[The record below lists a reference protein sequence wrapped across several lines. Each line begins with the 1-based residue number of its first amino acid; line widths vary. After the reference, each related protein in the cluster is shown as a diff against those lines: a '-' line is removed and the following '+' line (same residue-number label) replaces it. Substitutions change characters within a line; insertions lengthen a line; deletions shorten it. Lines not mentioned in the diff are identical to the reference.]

1 MNEKNFDSD
10 FDATLIDF
18 ADGRTEYIIGTE
30 SPFPTRRSV
39 LIDDHRGNTWVA
51 TFICPDMGRKT
62 LTRLVAMPNPRRLAA
77 VIRGVLFLGNVDDP
91 ASFEQIAASGS
102 IQDIRSYPEENVVV
116 VTTPL
121 RILCLDENGVRWRSH
136 RLALEGVSLGEA
148 SGNLLHATVDNEETH
163 QIDLFINNGKIA
175 HSTFT
180 LPESFYT
187 G

>member
-18 ADGRTEYIIGTE
+18 ADGRTEYIIGIE
-30 SPFPTRRSV
+30 SPFSTRRSV

-62 LTRLVAMPNPRRLAA
+62 LTRLVAMPNPRR
-77 VIRGVLFLGNVDDP
+77 P